1 LTVFLSHQHQ
11 DNAVVLRYAE
21 GLRERFGKEKVL
33 LDLWNLA
40 PGDSIINFMNEGLE
54 QATHF
59 VLFWSRNAKN
69 SGAVE
74 TEWQVALMRAFRGEV
89 DIVLVC
95 LDDEPVPMVMR
106 QRRYLRHQ
114 DGFTECLDE
123 LANFAAGA
131 PTPDATIL
139 AIDVYHEMTFC
150 RDDSLLIEL
159 FSVSENAEIGPFM
172 FTSDIHHSY
181 FGFRSGNG
189 REFQVLTSDDARLDK
204 RNQFGVGF
212 RFTDGGVSIARPA
225 NMRLL
230 KLKSCG
236 PALSR
241 LHLQRAERWQALPLN
256 RVTDRTSKL
265 TQHK

>member
-1 LTVFLSHQHQ
+1 MTVFLSHQHQ
-11 DNAVVLRYAE
+11 DNTVVLKYAE
-21 GLRERFGKEKVL
+21 GLRERFGIEKVL
-33 LDLWNLA
+33 LDLWNVS
-40 PGDSIINFMNEGLE
+40 PGDSIINFMNDGLE

-114 DGFTECLDE
+114 DGFAECLDE
-123 LANFAAGA
+123 LANFAAG
-131 PTPDATIL
+131 TFSPDTTII
-139 AIDVYHEMTFC
+139 AIDIYHEITFC
-150 RDDSLLIEL
+150 RDGSLLIEL
-159 FSVSENAEIGPFM
+159 CSVSEKAEIGPFM
-172 FTSDIHHSY
+172 FTSNFHHSY
-181 FGFRSGNG
+181 FGFRSDNG

-204 RNQFGVGF
+204 QNQFGVGF
-212 RFTDGGVSIARPA
+212 RFTDGGVSSARPA

-230 KLKSCG
+230 KLKPCG
-236 PALSR
+236 PTLSR
-241 LHLQRAERWQALPLN
+241 LHLQRAEGWQALPLN
-256 RVTDRTSKL
+256 RVTDRTVS
-265 TQHK
+265 

>member
-1 LTVFLSHQHQ
+1 MTVFLSHQHQ
-11 DNAVVLRYAE
+11 DNAIVLRYAE
-21 GLRERFGKEKVL
+21 GLRERLGIQKVL
-33 LDLWNLA
+33 LDLWNVA
-40 PGDSIINFMNEGLE
+40 PGDSIINFMNDGLE

-74 TEWQVALMRAFRGEV
+74 TEWQVALMRAFNGEV
-89 DIVLVC
+89 NIVLVC

-114 DGFTECLDE
+114 DGFKECLDE

-131 PTPDATIL
+131 PAADAAIV

-159 FSVSENAEIGPFM
+159 FSISESAEIGPFM
-172 FTSDIHHSY
+172 FASDIHHSY
-181 FGFRSGNG
+181 FRFRSDNG
-189 REFQVLTSDDARLDK
+189 REFQALTSDVVRLDK
-204 RNQFGVGF
+204 QNRFGVGF
-212 RFTDGGVSIARPA
+212 RLTDGGVSSARPA

-230 KLKSCG
+230 KLKPCA
-236 PALSR
+236 PTLSR
-241 LHLQRAERWQALPLN
+241 LHLQRAEGWQALPLN
-256 RVTDRTSKL
+256 RVTDRTSEL
-265 TQHK
+265 TQDK

>member
-1 LTVFLSHQHQ
+1 LTVFLSHQHK
-11 DNAVVLRYAE
+11 DNAAVLKYAE
-21 GLRERFGKEKVL
+21 GLRERFGEEKVL
-33 LDLWNLA
+33 LDLWKVA

-74 TEWQVALMRAFRGEV
+74 TEWQVALMRAFRGELDV
-89 DIVLVC
+89 VLVC
-95 LDDEPVPMVMR
+95 LDDEPVPMIMR

-114 DGFTECLDE
+114 DGFTKCLDE

-131 PTPDATIL
+131 PASDT
-139 AIDVYHEMTFC
+139 AIVASEVYYEVTFC
-150 RDDSLLIEL
+150 SDDSLLIEL

-172 FTSDIHHSY
+172 FSSEIHHSY
-181 FGFRSGNG
+181 FGFRSDNG
-189 REFQVLTSDDARLDK
+189 REFQVLTSDDARLDM

-212 RFTDGGVSIARPA
+212 RFTDGGVSRTRPA
-225 NMRLL
+225 NMRLF
-230 KLKSCG
+230 KLKPCG
-236 PALSR
+236 PTLSR
-241 LHLQRAERWQALPLN
+241 LHLKRAERWQALPLN

-265 TQHK
+265 TPHN